1 MSPLR
6 TLAVV
11 TCAGVLGVTTAGTAR
26 AQQPHPHAKPTQPKS
41 TGKAPKNAD
50 VASRRAVAGGSTV
63 DDIAAGADTPE
74 LRALREAEKELFPP
88 AMPALGTPWPAE
100 LPSPLSTATD
110 RPIVHASGVPPTP
123 APPAPPADSTK
134 DTAWLA
140 ALKLPDLAVRW
151 DPRVIRYLE
160 FFKDDPRGRATFAHL
175 YKRSGRYRDV
185 IRRALKKK
193 ALPEDLLWVSMIES
207 AFDPTI
213 RSHAGAVGL
222 WQFMPETGKIYGL
235 SQDRWVDM
243 RMSAPAASLAA
254 ADFFSDLHRRFGS
267 WELSL
272 AAYDM
277 GFGAVQSVVRR
288 YNTNDF
294 WALSKIEGALP
305 WETTL
310 YVPKILA
317 VAIISKNLQ
326 TFGFGDLAV
335 DGAIDGDDVR
345 VAPGTPLS
353 TVAAAAGCTAKD
365 LEALNPELRAGRT
378 PPVGDGDAAGY
389 VVSVPHG
396 KGVQATD
403 ALAKMKKDA
412 PAIETYVVRF
422 GETIEQVAVA
432 RRTSVAKLVELND
445 LGPGEVMRGGTVL
458 LVPRGDATSPVAAVV
473 APQKTTV
480 VVPPDVFA
488 YPDRKHV
495 FYRVLVGDTIKEIAA
510 AFHVTV
516 DDLRRWNDLDPVARL
531 IEGMTLQIYVPSAI
545 DLGAVVALGERDV
558 RVVAVGTDE
567 FFTYLEQQ
575 RGQKRIVVTARAGD
589 TLDTIG
595 KRYQVPAKTMERM
608 NRKARTEKLDDG
620 ESVVVYVPTGSGM
633 TASLVPLDAHRPTPN
648 GPLPYPPV
656 PDLLPDAN

>member
-1 MSPLR
+1 MRRTSLLH
-6 TLAVV
+6 TLALLA
-11 TCAGVLGVTTAGTAR
+11 CVTTSSIAS
-26 AQQPHPHAKPTQPKS
+26 AQQPHPHARPPQ
-41 TGKAPKNAD
+41 GAPKGAGKGPKPAD

-63 DDIAAGADTPE
+63 DDVAAGADTPE
-74 LRALREAEKELFPP
+74 LRALREAERELFPP

-100 LPSPLSTATD
+100 LPSPLSADAD
-110 RPIVHASGVPPTP
+110 RPLVHASGVPPTP
-123 APPAPPADSTK
+123 APSPPAVDSTK
-134 DTAWLA
+134 ETAWLA

-151 DPRVIRYLE
+151 DPRVVRYLE
-160 FFKDDPRGRATFAHL
+160 FFKDDPRGRATFSHL

-185 IRRALKKK
+185 IHRALKKK
-193 ALPEDLLWVSMIES
+193 ALPEDLLWVSMVES

-243 RMSAPAASLAA
+243 RMSAPAASIAA

-267 WELSL
+267 WELAL

-317 VAIISKNLQ
+317 VAIVSKNLAA
-326 TFGFGDLAV
+326 FGFGDLVV
-335 DGAIDGDDVR
+335 DGAVDGDDVR

-353 TVAAAAGCTAKD
+353 TVAAVAGCTTKD

-378 PPVGDGDAAGY
+378 PPVGDGDAGGY
-389 VVSVPHG
+389 LLDVPRG
-396 KGVQATD
+396 RGAQATD
-403 ALAKMKKDA
+403 ALAKIKKDA

-432 RRTSVAKLVELND
+432 RRTTVAKLVELND
-445 LGPGEVMRGGTVL
+445 LGPGEVVRGGTVL
-458 LVPRGDATSPVAAVV
+458 LVPKGDAAAPMNAV
-473 APQKTTV
+473 APQKPTV

-495 FYRVLVGDTIKEIAA
+495 YYRVLVGDTVKEIAA
-510 AFHVTV
+510 AFHVAV

-531 IEGMTLQIYVPSAI
+531 IEGMTLQVYVPSAT
-545 DLGAVVALGERDV
+545 DLGKVIALGERDV
-558 RVVAVGTDE
+558 RAVAVGTDE

-575 RGQKRIVVTARAGD
+575 RGQKRIVVTAHAGD

-608 NRKARTEKLDDG
+608 NRKARSEKLDDG
-620 ESVVVYVPTGSGM
+620 ESVVVYVPNGVGGA
-633 TASLVPLDAHRPTPN
+633 ASLASIDAHAPAPN
-648 GPLPYPPV
+648 GPLPTPPV
-656 PDLLPDAN
+656 PDLLPDSN